1 MSENFKKMSKTR
13 QRTEN
18 KLLKATEE
26 LLDLN
31 GYKELDVKTI
41 TNLARVS
48 YGTFYNYFS
57 SIEEIHERIVKEK
70 VSEVAT
76 QLRNSAQGIQSPLN
90 RAFFGWYMSL
100 KLFSNDPSAG
110 WIIERP
116 EVINEVWKNTAEEMQ
131 EGLVI
136 EAIKGGEIPGSE
148 IDTLL
153 HFRKAR
159 DTMRAGYVTVLEKVI
174 NGQTAEKAFYDYM
187 TTLNLFNL
195 EPKKVEAILDEV
207 LNESAKLTHSI

>member
-1 MSENFKKMSKTR
+1 MSKTR
-13 QRTEN
+13 QRTES

-57 SIEEIHERIVKEK
+57 SIEEIHERIVRKK
-70 VSEVAT
+70 VSGVAT
-76 QLRNSAQGIQSPLN
+76 QLRNTAKQVESPLN

-131 EGLVI
+131 ESLVI

-174 NGQTAEKAFYDYM
+174 NGETAEKAFYDYM

-195 EPKKVEAILDEV
+195 EPKKVEAILNEV
-207 LNESAKLTHSI
+207 LNESIRQTRSI

>member
-1 MSENFKKMSKTR
+1 MSKTR

-18 KLLKATEE
+18 KLLKAAEE
-26 LLDLN
+26 LLNLN

-76 QLRNSAQGIQSPLN
+76 QLRSSAKGIHSPLY

-116 EVINEVWKNTAEEMQ
+116 EVINDVWKNTAEEMQ
-131 EGLVI
+131 ESLVI

-159 DTMRAGYVTVLEKVI
+159 DTMRVGYVTVLEKII

-195 EPKKVEAILDEV
+195 EPKKVEAILHEV
-207 LNESAKLTHSI
+207 LNESAKLTRGV

>member
-1 MSENFKKMSKTR
+1 MSKTR
-13 QRTEN
+13 QRTES

-57 SIEEIHERIVKEK
+57 SIEEIHERIVRKK

-76 QLRNSAQGIQSPLN
+76 QLRNTAKHVESPLN

-131 EGLVI
+131 ESLVI

-174 NGQTAEKAFYDYM
+174 NGETAEKAFFDYM

-195 EPKKVEAILDEV
+195 EPKKVEAILNEV
-207 LNESAKLTHSI
+207 LNESMRQTRSI

>member
-1 MSENFKKMSKTR
+1 MSKTR

-18 KLLKATEE
+18 KLLKAAEE
-26 LLDLN
+26 LLNLN

-76 QLRNSAQGIQSPLN
+76 QLRSSAKGIHSPLY

-110 WIIERP
+110 WIVERP
-116 EVINEVWKNTAEEMQ
+116 EVINDVWKNTAEEMQ
-131 EGLVI
+131 ESLVI

-159 DTMRAGYVTVLEKVI
+159 DTMRVGYVTVLEKII

-195 EPKKVEAILDEV
+195 EPKKVEAILHEV
-207 LNESAKLTHSI
+207 LNESAKLTRGV

>member
-1 MSENFKKMSKTR
+1 MSKTR

-57 SIEEIHERIVKEK
+57 SIEEIHERIVREK

-76 QLRNSAQGIQSPLN
+76 QLRNTAKHVESPLN

-100 KLFSNDPSAG
+100 KFVCMWSPFQS
-110 WIIERP
+110 R
-116 EVINEVWKNTAEEMQ
+116 
-131 EGLVI
+131 
-136 EAIKGGEIPGSE
+136 GSFF
-148 IDTLL
+148 IRRLS
-153 HFRKAR
+153 RGK
-159 DTMRAGYVTVLEKVI
+159 
-174 NGQTAEKAFYDYM
+174 
-187 TTLNLFNL
+187 
-195 EPKKVEAILDEV
+195 
-207 LNESAKLTHSI
+207 

>member
-1 MSENFKKMSKTR
+1 MSKTR
-13 QRTEN
+13 QRTES

-57 SIEEIHERIVKEK
+57 SIEEIHERIVREK

-76 QLRNSAQGIQSPLN
+76 QLRNTAKHVESPLN

-131 EGLVI
+131 ESLVI

-159 DTMRAGYVTVLEKVI
+159 DTMRAGYVSVLQKVI
-174 NGQTAEKAFYDYM
+174 NGETAEKAFYDYM

-195 EPKKVEAILDEV
+195 EPKKVEAILNEV
-207 LNESAKLTHSI
+207 LNESDRETRSI

>member
-1 MSENFKKMSKTR
+1 MSKTR

-31 GYKELDVKTI
+31 GYQELDVKTI

-70 VSEVAT
+70 VSEVAA

-116 EVINEVWKNTAEEMQ
+116 EVINDVWKNTAEEMQ
-131 EGLVI
+131 ESLVI

-159 DTMRAGYVTVLEKVI
+159 DTMRAGYITVLEKII

-207 LNESAKLTHSI
+207 LNESAMLTRSI

>member
-1 MSENFKKMSKTR
+1 MSKTR
-13 QRTEN
+13 QRTES

-57 SIEEIHERIVKEK
+57 SIEEIHERVVREK

-76 QLRNSAQGIQSPLN
+76 QLRNTAKHVESPLN

-131 EGLVI
+131 ESLVI

-174 NGQTAEKAFYDYM
+174 NGETAEKAFYDYM

-195 EPKKVEAILDEV
+195 EPKKVKAILNEV
-207 LNESAKLTHSI
+207 LNESIRQTRSI

>member
-1 MSENFKKMSKTR
+1 MSKTR
-13 QRTEN
+13 QRTES

-57 SIEEIHERIVKEK
+57 SIEEIHERIVREK

-76 QLRNSAQGIQSPLN
+76 QLRNTAKHVESPLN

-116 EVINEVWKNTAEEMQ
+116 EIINEVWKNTAEEMQ

-174 NGQTAEKAFYDYM
+174 NGETAEKAFYDYM

-195 EPKKVEAILDEV
+195 EPKKVEAILNEV
-207 LNESAKLTHSI
+207 LNESDRVIRSI

>member
-1 MSENFKKMSKTR
+1 MSKTR

-18 KLLKATEE
+18 KLLKAAEE

-76 QLRNSAQGIQSPLN
+76 QLRSSAKGIHSPLY

-110 WIIERP
+110 WIVERP
-116 EVINEVWKNTAEEMQ
+116 EVINDVWKNTAEEMQ
-131 EGLVI
+131 ESLVI

-159 DTMRAGYVTVLEKVI
+159 DTMRVGYVTVLEKII

-195 EPKKVEAILDEV
+195 EPKKVEAILHEV
-207 LNESAKLTHSI
+207 LNESAKLTQGV

>member
-1 MSENFKKMSKTR
+1 M
-13 QRTEN
+13 
-18 KLLKATEE
+18 
-26 LLDLN
+26 
-31 GYKELDVKTI
+31 
-41 TNLARVS
+41 
-48 YGTFYNYFS
+48 
-57 SIEEIHERIVKEK
+57 
-70 VSEVAT
+70 AT
-76 QLRNSAQGIQSPLN
+76 QLRNTAKHVESPLN

-131 EGLVI
+131 ESLVI

-174 NGQTAEKAFYDYM
+174 NGETAEKAFYDYM

-195 EPKKVEAILDEV
+195 EPKKVEAILNEV
-207 LNESAKLTHSI
+207 LNESIRQTRSI

>member
-1 MSENFKKMSKTR
+1 MSKTR
-13 QRTEN
+13 LRTES

-57 SIEEIHERIVKEK
+57 SIEEIHERIVREK

-76 QLRNSAQGIQSPLN
+76 QLRNTAKHVESPLN

-131 EGLVI
+131 ESLVI

-174 NGQTAEKAFYDYM
+174 NGETAEKAFFDYM

-195 EPKKVEAILDEV
+195 EPKKVEAILNEV
-207 LNESAKLTHSI
+207 LNESIRQTRSI

>member
-1 MSENFKKMSKTR
+1 MSKTR
-13 QRTEN
+13 QRTES

-41 TNLARVS
+41 TKLARVS

-57 SIEEIHERIVKEK
+57 SIEEIHERIVREK

-76 QLRNSAQGIQSPLN
+76 QLRNTAKHVESPLN

-110 WIIERP
+110 WIIDRP

-131 EGLVI
+131 ESLVI

-174 NGQTAEKAFYDYM
+174 NGETAEKAFYDYM

-195 EPKKVEAILDEV
+195 EPKKVEAILNEV
-207 LNESAKLTHSI
+207 LNESIRQTRSI

>member
-1 MSENFKKMSKTR
+1 MSKTR
-13 QRTEN
+13 QRTES

-41 TNLARVS
+41 TKLARVS

-57 SIEEIHERIVKEK
+57 SIEEIHERIVREK

-76 QLRNSAQGIQSPLN
+76 QLRNTAKHVESPLN

-131 EGLVI
+131 ESLVI

-174 NGQTAEKAFYDYM
+174 NGETAEKAFFDYM

-195 EPKKVEAILDEV
+195 EPKKVEAILSEV
-207 LNESAKLTHSI
+207 LNESIRQTRSI

>member
-1 MSENFKKMSKTR
+1 MSKTR

-57 SIEEIHERIVKEK
+57 SIEEIHERIVNEK
-70 VSEVAT
+70 VSEVAA
-76 QLRNSAQGIQSPLN
+76 QLRKSAQGIQSPLN

-116 EVINEVWKNTAEEMQ
+116 EVINDVWKNTAEEMQ
-131 EGLVI
+131 ESLVI

-159 DTMRAGYVTVLEKVI
+159 DTMRAGYVTVLEKII

-195 EPKKVEAILDEV
+195 EPKKVEAILNEV
-207 LNESAKLTHSI
+207 LNESAKLTRSI

>member
-1 MSENFKKMSKTR
+1 MSKTR
-13 QRTEN
+13 QRTES

-57 SIEEIHERIVKEK
+57 SIEEIHERIVRKK
-70 VSEVAT
+70 VSGVAT
-76 QLRNSAQGIQSPLN
+76 QLRSTAKQVESPLN

-131 EGLVI
+131 ESLVI

-174 NGQTAEKAFYDYM
+174 NGETAEKAFFDYM

-195 EPKKVEAILDEV
+195 EPKKVEAILNEV
-207 LNESAKLTHSI
+207 LNESDRETRSI

>member
-1 MSENFKKMSKTR
+1 MSKTR

-18 KLLKATEE
+18 KLLKAAEE

-76 QLRNSAQGIQSPLN
+76 QLRSSAKGIHSPLY

-110 WIIERP
+110 WIVERP
-116 EVINEVWKNTAEEMQ
+116 EVINDVWKNTAEEMQ
-131 EGLVI
+131 ESLVI

-159 DTMRAGYVTVLEKVI
+159 DTMRVGYVTVLEKII

-195 EPKKVEAILDEV
+195 EPKKVEAILHEV
-207 LNESAKLTHSI
+207 LNESAKLTRGV

>member
-1 MSENFKKMSKTR
+1 MSKTR
-13 QRTEN
+13 LRTES

-57 SIEEIHERIVKEK
+57 SIEEIHERIVREK

-76 QLRNSAQGIQSPLN
+76 QLRNTAKHVESPLN

-131 EGLVI
+131 ESLVI

-174 NGQTAEKAFYDYM
+174 NGETAEKAFYDYM
-187 TTLNLFNL
+187 TTLNLFDL
-195 EPKKVEAILDEV
+195 EPKKVEAILNEV
-207 LNESAKLTHSI
+207 LNESIRQTRSI